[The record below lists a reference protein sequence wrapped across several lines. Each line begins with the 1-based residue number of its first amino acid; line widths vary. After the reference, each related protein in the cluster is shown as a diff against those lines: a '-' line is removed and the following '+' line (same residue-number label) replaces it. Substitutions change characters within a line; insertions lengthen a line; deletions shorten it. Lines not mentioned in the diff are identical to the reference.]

1 MGQQA
6 SELSPAAVIGA
17 ENVDE
22 SIILAARDV
31 WVAVEVG
38 KEVKPIVQGGRLS
51 VPRGGIVGLVGES
64 GSGKTQFVRSIM
76 GLSSLEPGVISGSA
90 VYSLPGQQAIDV
102 LQDIDDFS
110 PFRPPGPGETHP
122 VRQRI
127 GWSWVL
133 WRRRFR
139 QRLAALRKL
148 GVGFIFQNPMGA
160 LNPYLCVGTQL
171 AEAVRVARP
180 SATDKEAE
188 EGVLHWLAQVH
199 LKATRETLGLY
210 PHELSGGM
218 AQRVMIALALA
229 GEPHFLVADEPTTG
243 LDSHIRREVVGL
255 LHRIMAGGELS
266 GIVISHDLPMITRLC
281 DELTVMYRGRVVEEG
296 PISALGDAAAP
307 NHPYT
312 RELKERAEDLA
323 KGRHS
328 ARGGGSDGSPDSTGV
343 VADLGCVYRSRC
355 IIHRLDLVDRERC
368 SAALPTLSPTV
379 AGGPRVSCHVE
390 DPDLLADLREISAE
404 YRSRGRQGGMSDS
417 AGSQRQGSE
426 AVEVTP

>member
-1 MGQQA
+1 MAESPAESPLAGGGA
-6 SELSPAAVIGA
+6 PAAVEPDA
-17 ENVDE
+17 
-22 SIILAARDV
+22 SSPILVARDV
-31 WVAVEVG
+31 WVAVEVH
-38 KEVKPIVQGGRLS
+38 KEVKPIVQGGRIT

-90 VYSLPGQQAIDV
+90 VFSIPGQAPIDV
-102 LQDIDDFS
+102 LQDIDDYS

-139 QRLAALRKL
+139 QRLQSLREL
-148 GVGFIFQNPMGA
+148 GVGFIFQDPMGA

-171 AEAVRVARP
+171 TEAVRVARP
-180 SATDKEAE
+180 RASAAEAE
-188 EGVLHWLAQVH
+188 EGVLYWLEQVH
-199 LKATRETLGLY
+199 LEASRETLALY

-229 GEPHFLVADEPTTG
+229 GEPHFVVADEPTTG

-255 LHRIMAGGELS
+255 LHRIMAQGDLS
-266 GIVISHDLPMITRLC
+266 GIVISHDLPMIARLS
-281 DELTVMYRGRVVEEG
+281 DKLAVMYRGRVVEEG
-296 PISALGDAAAP
+296 PIGALGDPDAP

-323 KGRHS
+323 QGRHS
-328 ARGGGSDGSPDSTGV
+328 TRARVDDGSPDSTGV
-343 VADLGCVYRSRC
+343 ITDPGCVYRSRC
-355 IIHRLDLVDRERC
+355 LIHRLKMVDRELC
-368 SAALPTLSPTV
+368 SSSLPPLHETV
-379 AGGPRVSCHVE
+379 TDGPMVACHVS
-390 DPDLLADLREISAE
+390 DSQVLADLPAISAE
-404 YRSRGRQGGMSDS
+404 YRGDDLDQLS
-417 AGSQRQGSE
+417 AE
-426 AVEVTP
+426 AAL

>member
-1 MGQQA
+1 MSQTA
-6 SELSPAAVIGA
+6 SEGPKRSGEGA
-17 ENVDE
+17 EQVAGE
-22 SIILAARDV
+22 AVPILAARDV

-38 KEVKPIVQGGRLS
+38 KEIKPIVQGGRLT

-76 GLSSLEPGVISGSA
+76 GLSSLEPGVISGTA
-90 VYSLPGQQAIDV
+90 VYSVPGKAPINV
-102 LQDIDDFS
+102 LQDIDDYS
-110 PFRPPGPGETHP
+110 PFRPPRLGEIHP

-127 GWSWVL
+127 GWAWVL

-139 QRLAALRKL
+139 QRLKALRSL

-180 SATDKEAE
+180 GASSKEAE

-199 LKATRETLGLY
+199 LKASKETLALY

-229 GEPHFLVADEPTTG
+229 GEPHFVVADEPTTG

-255 LHRIMAGGELS
+255 LHRIMAQGDLS
-266 GIVISHDLPMITRLC
+266 GIVISHDLPMISRLC
-281 DELTVMYRGRVVEEG
+281 NELTVMYRGRVVEEG
-296 PISALGDAAAP
+296 PIEALGDLNAT

-323 KGRHS
+323 QGRHS
-328 ARGGGSDGSPDSTGV
+328 TRARVDDGSPDSTGV
-343 VADLGCVYRSRC
+343 VADPGCVYRSRC
-355 IIHRLDLVDRERC
+355 LIHRLKLVDR
-368 SAALPTLSPTV
+368 ALCADSIPALHPTV
-379 AGGPRVSCHVE
+379 VGGPQVACHVS
-390 DPDLLADLREISAE
+390 DTNLLADLPSISAE
-404 YRSRGRQGGMSDS
+404 YRTGEMPAIADD
-417 AGSQRQGSE
+417 
-426 AVEVTP
+426 EVVQEGDLA

>member
-1 MGQQA
+1 MGTVG
-6 SELSPAAVIGA
+6 SPALDTSTDGA
-17 ENVDE
+17 LE
-22 SIILAARDV
+22 STDPILVARDV

-38 KEVKPIVQGGRLS
+38 KEVKPIVQGGGLV

-90 VYSLPGQQAIDV
+90 VYSVPGQEPINV
-102 LQDIDDFS
+102 LQDIDDYS
-110 PFRPPGPGETHP
+110 PFRPPGPGEIYP

-139 QRLAALRKL
+139 QRLKTLRKL

-171 AEAVRVARP
+171 AEAVRLARP
-180 SATDKEAE
+180 GASAKEAE

-199 LKATRETLGLY
+199 LKSSKDTLALY

-229 GEPHFLVADEPTTG
+229 GEPHFVVADEPTTG

-255 LHRIMAGGELS
+255 LHRIMAQGELS
-266 GIVISHDLPMITRLC
+266 GIVISHDLPMISRLC
-281 DELTVMYRGRVVEEG
+281 DELTVMYRGRVVEKG
-296 PISALGDAAAP
+296 PIDALADLDAP

-323 KGRHS
+323 QGRHS
-328 ARGGGSDGSPDSTGV
+328 ARARVDDGSPDSTGV
-343 VADLGCVYRSRC
+343 VADPGCVYRSRC
-355 IIHRLDLVDRERC
+355 LIHRLDLVDRNEC
-368 SAALPTLSPTV
+368 SSSIPVMHSTISKNSQV
-379 AGGPRVSCHVE
+379 ACHVSE
-390 DPDLLADLREISAE
+390 TSLLADLSSISAE
-404 YRSRGRQGGMSDS
+404 YREGS
-417 AGSQRQGSE
+417 AADPEHADASVGSE
-426 AVEVTP
+426 GN

>member
-1 MGQQA
+1 
-6 SELSPAAVIGA
+6 
-17 ENVDE
+17 
-22 SIILAARDV
+22 
-31 WVAVEVG
+31 
-38 KEVKPIVQGGRLS
+38 

-90 VYSLPGQQAIDV
+90 VFSVPGQKPIDV
-102 LQDIDDFS
+102 LEDIDEFS
-110 PFRPPGPGETHP
+110 PFRPPGSGETHP

-139 QRLAALRKL
+139 QRLQSLRQL

-180 SATDKEAE
+180 NASSAEAE

-199 LKATRETLGLY
+199 LEATRATLGLY

-229 GEPHFLVADEPTTG
+229 GEPHFVVADEPTTG

-255 LHRIMAGGELS
+255 LHRIMAQGDLS
-266 GIVISHDLPMITRLC
+266 GIVISHDLPMIARLSDQLC
-281 DELTVMYRGRVVEEG
+281 VMYRGRVVEEG
-296 PISALGDAAAP
+296 PIDALGNPDAP

-323 KGRHS
+323 QGRHS
-328 ARGGGSDGSPDSTGV
+328 TRACVDDGSPDSTGV

-355 IIHRLDLVDRERC
+355 LIHQLEMVDRTLCTDR
-368 SAALPTLSPTV
+368 LPSLQPTV
-379 AGGPRVSCHVE
+379 DGGPSVSCHVS
-390 DPDLLADLREISAE
+390 DTTVLADLPNISAE
-404 YRSRGRQGGMSDS
+404 YRSRDRDESGEVKGGL
-417 AGSQRQGSE
+417 
-426 AVEVTP
+426 

>member
-1 MGQQA
+1 MDAPANPTPAPEPGA
-6 SELSPAAVIGA
+6 SVAAEEA
-17 ENVDE
+17 SSA
-22 SIILAARDV
+22 SILVARDV

-38 KEVKPIVQGGRLS
+38 KQVKPIVQGGRLT

-90 VYSLPGQQAIDV
+90 VFSVKGREPIDV
-102 LQDIDDFS
+102 LQDIDEFS

-139 QRLAALRKL
+139 QRLEALRQL

-180 SATDKEAE
+180 TASHSEAE

-199 LKATRETLGLY
+199 LEASRETLALY

-229 GEPHFLVADEPTTG
+229 GEPHFVVADEPTTG

-255 LHRIMAGGELS
+255 LHRIMAQGELS
-266 GIVISHDLPMITRLC
+266 GIVISHDLPMIARLSDQLC
-281 DELTVMYRGRVVEEG
+281 VMYRGRVVEEG
-296 PISALGDAAAP
+296 PIDALGDADAP

-323 KGRHS
+323 QGRHS
-328 ARGGGSDGSPDSTGV
+328 SRAGVDDGSPDSTGV

-355 IIHRLDLVDRERC
+355 LIHGLSMVDRALC
-368 SAALPTLSPTV
+368 SDRLPALHPTV
-379 AGGPRVSCHVE
+379 DGGPSVACHVS
-390 DPDLLADLREISAE
+390 DTSVLADLPSISAE
-404 YRSRGRQGGMSDS
+404 YRSRGQQPSGGK
-417 AGSQRQGSE
+417 E
-426 AVEVTP
+426 ATS